1 MRDFRVR
8 CAKGNKEH
16 LTGRIC
22 DTPGCGGQLKD
33 TIINFGEHLEKRIL
47 DKAFKEHE
55 KADLVIACGSSLRV
69 SPASEMPV
77 AAVQRGANFVNI
89 NLQKTPM
96 DYLCTMNIHGLMDDV
111 FPKLMDKLGY
121 EIPEFKL
128 ERRLQI
134 KLSED
139 KKNVLLTG
147 LDQNGACYQIFKQI
161 QVSGLMNNVTNT
173 LPSARNNV

>member
-1 MRDFRVR
+1 M
-8 CAKGNKEH
+8 
-16 LTGRIC
+16 
-22 DTPGCGGQLKD
+22 
-33 TIINFGEHLEKRIL
+33 
-47 DKAFKEHE
+47 
-55 KADLVIACGSSLRV
+55 